1 MEPTITGKNVE
12 LSPAAKIYIEKKMA
26 KVNRQLR
33 DILDFNVVVS
43 DEKTRAAKDRYSVQ
57 LTLNN
62 HGTILRAEER
72 GDNVIT
78 ATDRVE
84 ETLMRRIE
92 RYKGRFMKRVRGSST
107 IRTGFEETPETPMER
122 QVVKLKSFD
131 VKPMPLDEAIE
142 QMELLGH
149 DFFLFRNDETQR
161 FNLVYRRKDGNYG
174 LIDARS

>member
-1 MEPTITGKNVE
+1 MEPTITGKNME
-12 LSPAAKIYIEKKMA
+12 LSPATKSYIEKKMA

-33 DILDFNVVVS
+33 DVLDFNIVVS
-43 DEKTRAAKDRYSVQ
+43 DEKTKSAKDRYSVQ

-62 HGTILRAEER
+62 HGTILRVEER
-72 GDNVIT
+72 GDNVTT

-84 ETLMRRIE
+84 EILMRRVE
-92 RYKGRFMKRVRGSST
+92 RYKGRFMERVRGNST
-107 IRTGFEETPETPMER
+107 IRSGYKEAPETESER
-122 QVVKLKSFD
+122 RVVKTKSFD